1 MRDIQNYFDRHQYIG
16 RVGTAFIYAVLVSV
30 ALNYFWT
37 PGNIYSSGLTG
48 LSQLCDSLSKSVLG
62 FNVPVYIFYLL
73 FNAPLVIAAWR
84 KIGHRFAIF
93 TTIAVVSASV
103 MIRVIDS
110 PVALTHDPLIDAI
123 FGGVVNG
130 FATGLALR
138 NGISTGGLDIIGIL
152 IRKKTGMRMGFVNM
166 TFNAFIMLGAGLVFG
181 WQYAFY
187 SAIGVFVNA
196 RIIDTVYTRQ
206 QKMQIMI
213 ITNRPKS
220 VVDSIQNHLRRGI
233 TIIHGA
239 EGAYKHDNK
248 EVLFTVISQYEQ
260 YEVTDALNE
269 SDPGAFMSMWR
280 IEKIHGNF
288 YEPKL

>member
-16 RVGTAFIYAVLVSV
+16 RIGTAFIYAVLVAV

-37 PGNIYSSGLTG
+37 PGHIYSSGLTG
-48 LSQLCDSLSKSVLG
+48 LAQLFDSLSKGVLG
-62 FNVPVYIFYLL
+62 FNIPVYIFYFM
-73 FNAPLVIAAWR
+73 FNLPLIIASWY

-93 TTIAVVSASV
+93 TMIAVLFASV
-103 MIRVIDS
+103 MIRMINT

-123 FGGVVNG
+123 FGGVING

-152 IRKKTGMRMGFVNM
+152 IRQKTGMRMGIVNM

-213 ITNRPKS
+213 ITDRPKT

-239 EGAYKHDNK
+239 EGAYNHDQK

-260 YEVTDALNE
+260 YEVNEALNE
-269 SDPGAFMSMWR
+269 SDPKAFMSMWR
-280 IEKIHGNF
+280 VEKIYGNF

>member
-1 MRDIQNYFDRHQYIG
+1 MRDIQNYFDRHLYIG
-16 RVGTAFIYAVLVSV
+16 RIGTAFIYAVMVSV

-37 PGNIYSSGLTG
+37 PGHIYSSGITG
-48 LSQLCDSLSKSVLG
+48 LAQLFDSLSQGLFG
-62 FNVPVYIFYLL
+62 FNIPVYIFL
-73 FNAPLVIAAWR
+73 FVFNVPLIVAAWR
-84 KIGHRFAIF
+84 SIGRRFAIF
-93 TTIAVVSASV
+93 TTIAVVLASI
-103 MIRVIDS
+103 MIRVIDK
-110 PVALTHDPLIDAI
+110 PVTLTHDPLIDAI
-123 FGGVVNG
+123 FGGLVNG

-152 IRKKTGMRMGFVNM
+152 IRKRTGMRMGLVNM
-166 TFNAFIMLGAGLVFG
+166 TFNAFIMVAAGVVFG
-181 WQYAFY
+181 WQFAFY

-196 RIIDTVYTRQ
+196 RVIDTVYTRQ

-213 ITNRPKS
+213 ITDRPKT

-248 EVLFTVISQYEQ
+248 DVLFTVISQYEQ
-260 YEVTDALNE
+260 YEVTEALAE
-269 SDPGAFMSMWR
+269 SDAHAFMSMWR
-280 IEKIHGNF
+280 VDKIQGNF